1 MSQTKRTFSPR
12 NKVYILRHHLLDK
25 SPISEICDEYGIR
38 PTLFYRWQKEFFEN
52 GEAAFQSKK
61 ASHSVEDRLRAE
73 IKELKNKLQ
82 DKNEVV
88 SELME
93 DYLKLKKRLGEK

>member
-1 MSQTKRTFSPR
+1 M
-12 NKVYILRHHLLDK
+12 RHHLLDK

-61 ASHSVEDRLRAE
+61 ASHSEEDRLRAE